1 MLFQVFACFHLDVM
15 KSSILIYHFPS
26 KSIAQTITTAQLQRL
41 HAHVLFTKRFKVCII
56 VFELFLRLFSF
67 NFFFNSNTND
77 VLGHKYVFGP
87 TLNSSLTTLGVK

>member
-41 HAHVLFTKRFKVCII
+41 HAHVFFTKRFTVCII

-67 NFFFNSNTND
+67 NFFLIAIQLMFLDINMF
-77 VLGHKYVFGP
+77 LAR
-87 TLNSSLTTLGVK
+87 L